1 MTDQATMLS
10 TAAGRMIGRLAQRRI
25 GYRNL
30 SDGPHSS
37 AERFAASTTPPI
49 NGHANGQRRLRL
61 RVKQRSADAQFGGR
75 LCPNQRT
82 SSEAIGMPET
92 CQQRKFLGG

>member
-30 SDGPHSS
+30 GDGPHSS
-37 AERFAASTTPPI
+37 TERLAAKHNESAQPPLTDVQTDSGDFAFGSKADLMA
-49 NGHANGQRRLRL
+49 GG
-61 RVKQRSADAQFGGR
+61 KQCLICSQ
-75 LCPNQRT
+75 QRT
-82 SSEAIGMPET
+82 SAE
-92 CQQRKFLGG
+92 